1 MGFFFARLDS
11 LRDPAEICVHV
22 WEHAQRFPQDEGAL
36 LLGETLL
43 IFSVLV
49 FPPVMGERSEGG
61 SSERFFFKECNSAHL
76 SFLPCRLQ
84 YAFA

>member
-1 MGFFFARLDS
+1 MGFFYARLDS

-22 WEHAQRFPQDEGAL
+22 WEHAQRFPRDEGAL

-49 FPPVMGERSEGG
+49 FPPRWG
-61 SSERFFFKECNSAHL
+61 SALRVEAQSDFF
-76 SFLPCRLQ
+76 
-84 YAFA
+84 

>member
-49 FPPVMGERSEGG
+49 FPRDGG
-61 SSERFFFKECNSAHL
+61 AL
-76 SFLPCRLQ
+76 
-84 YAFA
+84 

>member
-1 MGFFFARLDS
+1 MGFFYARLDS

-22 WEHAQRFPQDEGAL
+22 WEHAQRFPRDEGAL

-49 FPPVMGERSEGG
+49 FPLRGG
-61 SSERFFFKECNSAHL
+61 TL
-76 SFLPCRLQ
+76 
-84 YAFA
+84 

>member
-22 WEHAQRFPQDEGAL
+22 REHAQRFPRDEGAL

-49 FPPVMGERSEGG
+49 LPPSWGHALRVEAQGAFFAEKPLQSGFLGG
-61 SSERFFFKECNSAHL
+61 
-76 SFLPCRLQ
+76 
-84 YAFA
+84 